1 LIRDVAVPS
10 PDSRRAADLDAAPET
25 GSELAIYPTRE
36 VFMFKLFGL
45 LTLAVAFSGCVAAP
59 PYGYSEPVYGPG
71 YYAPGPSIGVGIG
84 GGSFGSGVGVG
95 VGVGF

>member
-1 LIRDVAVPS
+1 MPPPKQAQSLLSI
-10 PDSRRAADLDAAPET
+10 
-25 GSELAIYPTRE
+25 PTRE